1 MLASCPM
8 RSCVLGRQQNLDGC
22 IVPEQTKCFMQLI
35 PFEGNRVWLIF
46 KMKPELKAQTAAA
59 DERM

>member
-1 MLASCPM
+1 MW
-8 RSCVLGRQQNLDGC
+8 SCVLGRQQNLDGC

-46 KMKPELKAQTAAA
+46 KMKPELKAQNAAA